1 VIVDLMH
8 GLFKS
13 TVHCPD
19 CDRVSVT
26 FEPYMN
32 ISLPIP
38 EVKLLHRHFFW
49 VPFDTSKRCVLHS
62 FSVRGHRQVRHLKKL
77 IGQVFGVSGKAFELV
92 LIFDSR
98 VQKMLPDFEPI
109 ASVLNNNHAQTLFAF
124 EADPRSIRRKYR

>member
-1 VIVDLMH
+1 MIVDLMH